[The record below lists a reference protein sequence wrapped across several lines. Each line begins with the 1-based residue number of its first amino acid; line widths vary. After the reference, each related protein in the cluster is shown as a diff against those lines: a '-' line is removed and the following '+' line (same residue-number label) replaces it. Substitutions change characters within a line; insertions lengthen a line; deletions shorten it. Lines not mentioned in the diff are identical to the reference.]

1 MLNYHV
7 VVQTAFIGDVFL
19 SIPFLKRLKELYP
32 NDKLIFV
39 AKKGVADYLL
49 KLQVIDELVT
59 VNKGDKASYREAVKK
74 INSHSNVSNV
84 FCLHRSLRSAL
95 FTMQLKAKKK
105 FGFSQG
111 VNFLFFSETVK
122 YLKSLPDAIRQMALL
137 APVDP
142 VTAEKIQGTD
152 WSYLN
157 KSKEDG
163 GFAPIPEFFS
173 MKAGT
178 HAANLTKKIAL
189 FPGSVWETKKWPVN
203 YYAEL
208 CEKLIGAGYNVVL
221 MGGPEEAPLC
231 EEIKAKNQKAEVLA
245 GKMKLVE
252 SIEFLKTCDLI
263 IGNDSSPSHLGASV
277 GTPVMAIFGP
287 TTLDLGFRP
296 WNDQSVVVENR
307 TLPCRPC
314 GLHGHHKCPLGHHK
328 CMKEILPE
336 NVFHSAKRVLNAK
349 HK

>member
-1 MLNYHV
+1 MSTYHV

-19 SIPFLKRLKELYP
+19 SIPFLKRLKQLYP
-32 NDKLIFV
+32 QDKVIFV

-59 VNKGDKASYREAVKK
+59 VNKGDKSSYREAIKK
-74 INSHSNVSNV
+74 INSHEDIQNV

-105 FGFSQG
+105 FGFSHG
-111 VNFLFFSETVK
+111 LNFLFFTETVK

-137 APVDP
+137 APVDK
-142 VTAEKIQGTD
+142 VTLDKIQETD

-157 KSKEDG
+157 KSNENG
-163 GFAPIPEFFS
+163 TFAHIPEFFS

-178 HAANLTKKIAL
+178 HATNQIKRVAV
-189 FPGSVWETKKWPVN
+189 FPGSVWQTKKWPVN

-208 CEKLIGAGYNVVL
+208 CEKLIEAKYNVVL
-221 MGGPEEAPLC
+221 MGGPEEASLC
-231 EEIKAKNQKAEVLA
+231 EEIKAKNPKAEVLA

-314 GLHGHHKCPLGHHK
+314 GLHGHQKCPLGHHK

-336 NVFHSAKRVLNAK
+336 NVFHSAKAILSR
-349 HK
+349 

>member
-1 MLNYHV
+1 MSASHV

-19 SIPFLKRLKELYP
+19 SIPFLKRLKALYP
-32 NDKLIFV
+32 NDKVIFV

-74 INSHSNVSNV
+74 INSNKDIANV

-111 VNFLFFSETVK
+111 LNFLFFTETVK
-122 YLKSLPDAIRQMALL
+122 YLVTLPDAIRQMALL
-137 APVDP
+137 SPVDP
-142 VTAEKIQGTD
+142 KTAEKIEATD

-157 KSKEDG
+157 KSNHDG
-163 GFAPIPEFFS
+163 GFPQIPEFFS
-173 MKAGT
+173 MKSGT
-178 HAANLTKKIAL
+178 HLTNQIKKVAL

-208 CEKLIGAGYNVVL
+208 CEKLIAEGYNVVL
-221 MGGPEEAPLC
+221 MGGPEEALLC
-231 EEIKAKNQKAEVLA
+231 EEIKAKNPKAEVLA
-245 GKMKLVE
+245 GKMKLVD
-252 SIEFLKTCDLI
+252 SIDYLKTCDLI

-296 WNDQSVVVENR
+296 WNDHSVVVENR
-307 TLPCRPC
+307 SLPCRPC
-314 GLHGHHKCPLGHHK
+314 GLHGHQKCPLGHHK
-328 CMKEILPE
+328 CMKDILPE
-336 NVFHSAKRVLNAK
+336 NVFHSAKEILK
-349 HK
+349 KQ

>member
-1 MLNYHV
+1 MSTYHV

-19 SIPFLKRLKELYP
+19 SIPFLRRLKALYP
-32 NDKLIFV
+32 NDKIIFV

-49 KLQVIDELVT
+49 RLQVIDELHT
-59 VNKGDKASYREAVKK
+59 VNKGDKSSYHDAVKK
-74 INSHSNVSNV
+74 INAHADVATV

-95 FTMQLKAKKK
+95 FTWQLKAKKK
-105 FGFSQG
+105 YGFSQG
-111 VNFLFFSETVK
+111 LNFLFFSETVK
-122 YLKSLPDAIRQMALL
+122 YLKTFPDAIRQMALL
-137 APVDP
+137 ALVDP
-142 VTAEKIQGTD
+142 VTAAKIQEQD

-157 KSKEDG
+157 KAKADG
-163 GFAPIPEFFS
+163 DFQNIPEFFS
-173 MKAGT
+173 MKAAGHT
-178 HAANLTKKIAL
+178 VNKVKKIAL

-208 CEKLIGAGYNVVL
+208 CEKLIAEGYQVNL
-221 MGGPEEAPLC
+221 MGGPEEASLC
-231 EEIKAKNQKAEVLA
+231 EEIKAKNPKAEVLA
-245 GKMKLVE
+245 GKMKLVD
-252 SIEFLKTCDLI
+252 SIDFLKSCDLI

-296 WNDQSVVVENR
+296 WNDHSVVVENR
-307 TLPCRPC
+307 NLTCRPC

-336 NVFHSAKRVLNAK
+336 NVFHSAKKVLNAQ
-349 HK
+349 HS